1 MIEHLQETSQMA
13 QLAKFLLLNSKV
25 ALQQT
30 SYPTRQ
36 AIRLSKLAPSLAKL
50 ACQVWALRAG
60 RVECSC
66 LGFGVWE
73 IESLLG

>member
-36 AIRLSKLAPSLAKL
+36 AIRLSKLAPSPAKH
-50 ACQVWALRAG
+50 
-60 RVECSC
+60 S
-66 LGFGVWE
+66 
-73 IESLLG
+73 